1 MHYTPPPRDP
11 KAPPVRIN
19 LLSDTQTRPTA
30 GMREAMARAEVGDEQ
45 IGDDPTVNQLCER
58 VADLL
63 GKEAAVFMPSGTM
76 CNVAAT
82 LVHCRPGDEI
92 LAHETA
98 HIIAREGGAH
108 AALGGF
114 QITPLKGEDGQ
125 FSPEAFKAALH
136 PRSRYQPPQTV
147 VSVEQTAN
155 IGGGTIWKKAALDEV
170 VEIAKAN
177 GMATHMDGARLLNA
191 TVATGISASDMAA
204 GWDSAWIDFSKGL
217 GAPIGGVIA
226 GSRAFIDEVWRWK
239 QRLGGSMRQAGVC
252 AAACVYAL
260 DHNVDRLA
268 EDHANARALA
278 RGLSQIAGVEVQ
290 QPETNLVFFKPDGAG
305 VSGEKM
311 VAALRPRG
319 VLLAMMDGRIRACTH
334 LDVTAD
340 DDRGDGRARQGDRAR
355 GVGSGSIA
363 QKSGTTPPA
372 RAGGVVRLQRGDRL
386 AAATAAATTATTSA
400 ATTAAGIEQRRIV
413 TRIGVILGMDSGRG
427 SAASCG
433 ANARTAGQRIVPQPH
448 NANGSQ

>member
-11 KAPPVRIN
+11 KAPQVRIN
-19 LLSDTQTRPTA
+19 LLSDTQTRPTP
-30 GMREAMARAEVGDEQ
+30 GMREAMAKAEVGDEQ
-45 IGDDPTVNQLCER
+45 IGDDPTVNALCER

-114 QITPLKGEDGQ
+114 QITPLRGEDGQ
-125 FSPEAFKAALH
+125 FSPETLKAALH
-136 PRSRYQPPQTV
+136 PRSRYQPPQV
-147 VSVEQTAN
+147 LVSAEQTAN

-170 VEIAKAN
+170 VDIAKAN

-191 TVATGISASDMAA
+191 TVATGISARDMAS

-226 GSRAFIDEVWRWK
+226 GSSAFIDEVWRWK
-239 QRLGGSMRQAGVC
+239 QRLGGSMRQAGIC
-252 AAACVYAL
+252 AAACIYAL

-278 RGLSQIAGVEVQ
+278 RGLSQINGIEVQ

-305 VSGEKM
+305 VSGARM
-311 VAALRPRG
+311 VAELRPRG
-319 VLLAMMDGRIRACTH
+319 VLLAIMDGRIRACTH

-340 DDRGDGRARQGDRAR
+340 MIEEMVGHVREIVRAA
-355 GVGSGSIA
+355 
-363 QKSGTTPPA
+363 
-372 RAGGVVRLQRGDRL
+372 
-386 AAATAAATTATTSA
+386 
-400 ATTAAGIEQRRIV
+400 
-413 TRIGVILGMDSGRG
+413 
-427 SAASCG
+427 
-433 ANARTAGQRIVPQPH
+433 
-448 NANGSQ
+448 

>member
-1 MHYTPPPRDP
+1 MAFYTPAPRDP
-11 KAPPVRIN
+11 TLPPVRIN
-19 LLSDTQTRPTA
+19 LLSDTQTRPTV
-30 GMREAMARAEVGDEQ
+30 GIREAIARADVGDEQ
-45 IGDDPTVNQLCER
+45 IGDDPTVNLLCER

-63 GKEAAVFMPSGTM
+63 GKQAAVFMPSGTM

-92 LAHETA
+92 LAHVSA

-114 QITPLKGEDGQ
+114 QITPLPGAGGQ
-125 FSPEAFKAALH
+125 FTPDTLRAALH

-170 VEIAKAN
+170 VKIAKAN
-177 GMATHMDGARLLNA
+177 GLNTHMDGARLLNA
-191 TVATGISASDMAA
+191 CVATGISARDMAA

-226 GSRAFIDEVWRWK
+226 GSRDFIDTVWRWK
-239 QRLGGSMRQAGVC
+239 QRLGGSMRQSGIC

-260 DHNVDRLA
+260 DHHVDRLA
-268 EDHANARALA
+268 DDHANARALA

-290 QPETNLVFFKPDGAG
+290 PPETNLVFFNPDGAG
-305 VSGEKM
+305 VTGDDM
-311 VAALRPRG
+311 VERLRQRG

-334 LDVTAD
+334 LDVTAAMIEETVSLV
-340 DDRGDGRARQGDRAR
+340 REIAR
-355 GVGSGSIA
+355 
-363 QKSGTTPPA
+363 
-372 RAGGVVRLQRGDRL
+372 
-386 AAATAAATTATTSA
+386 SA
-400 ATTAAGIEQRRIV
+400 
-413 TRIGVILGMDSGRG
+413 
-427 SAASCG
+427 
-433 ANARTAGQRIVPQPH
+433 
-448 NANGSQ
+448 

>member
-1 MHYTPPPRDP
+1 MTYTPAPRDP
-11 KAPPVRIN
+11 RASPVRIN
-19 LLSDTQTRPTA
+19 LLSDTQTRPPPA
-30 GMREAMARAEVGDEQ
+30 MREAIARAEVGDEQ
-45 IGDDPTVNQLCER
+45 IGDDPTVNLLCER
-58 VADLL
+58 VAELL

-82 LVHCRPGDEI
+82 LAHCRPGDEI

-114 QITPLKGEDGQ
+114 QITPLPGADGQ
-125 FSPEAFKAALH
+125 FSPDTFRRALH

-170 VEIAKAN
+170 AEIAKTN
-177 GMATHMDGARLLNA
+177 GLATHMDGARLLNA
-191 TVATGISASDMAA
+191 CVSTGISARDMAA

-217 GAPIGGVIA
+217 GAPVGGAIA

-252 AAACVYAL
+252 AAACTFAL
-260 DHNVDRLA
+260 DHHIDRLA
-268 EDHANARALA
+268 DDHANARTLA
-278 RGLSQIAGVEVQ
+278 RGLSQINGIEVQ
-290 QPETNLVFFKPDGAG
+290 QPETNLVFFQPDGAG

-311 VAALRPRG
+311 IERLRERG

-334 LDVTAD
+334 LDVSAEMIEETVGLVRD
-340 DDRGDGRARQGDRAR
+340 IAR
-355 GVGSGSIA
+355 
-363 QKSGTTPPA
+363 
-372 RAGGVVRLQRGDRL
+372 
-386 AAATAAATTATTSA
+386 SA
-400 ATTAAGIEQRRIV
+400 
-413 TRIGVILGMDSGRG
+413 
-427 SAASCG
+427 
-433 ANARTAGQRIVPQPH
+433 
-448 NANGSQ
+448 